1 MLTGQGADIDTTSP
15 SGKLVFGIFA
25 ALAECE
31 RELIVEH
38 SRAGMAA
45 AGAMGH
51 NGGRPCKMTAVK
63 LRLAMAAMGQPET
76 KVGEF
81 CQELGV
87 SRQTLYWP

>member
-1 MLTGQGADIDTTSP
+1 MLTGQGAGIDTTSP

-45 AGAMGH
+45 AGARGH
-51 NGGRPCKMTAVK
+51 NGSRPCKMTAVK
-63 LRLAMAAMGQPET
+63 LRLAMAAMGRVET
-76 KVGEF
+76 LHGKL
-81 CQELGV
+81 C
-87 SRQTLYWP
+87 